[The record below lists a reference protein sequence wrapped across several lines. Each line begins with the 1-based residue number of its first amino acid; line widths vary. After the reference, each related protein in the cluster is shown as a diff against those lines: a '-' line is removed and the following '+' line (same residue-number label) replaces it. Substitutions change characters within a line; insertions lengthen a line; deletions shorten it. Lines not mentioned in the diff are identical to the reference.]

1 MSKIIFERIE
11 KPFVAGGNRKSSYY
25 QAITEG
31 LICKETDF
39 NDYCDMCVFE
49 FIADSGEEYT
59 FNEPWREGVFQV
71 IRAGLAGSG
80 NIDAVQQAT
89 EPLRNN
95 YKTLSIMRRME
106 YRRDKS
112 HLLYKYKL
120 KF

>member
-1 MSKIIFERIE
+1 MTE
-11 KPFVAGGNRKSSYY
+11 KLFVAGGNRKSSYH
-25 QAITEG
+25 QAITEDM
-31 LICKETDF
+31 INTETEF
-39 NDYCDMCVFE
+39 TDYCDMCIFE

-59 FNEPWREGVFQV
+59 FNEPWKEGVSQI

-112 HLLYKYKL
+112 HPLYKYKL